1 MGSSC
6 TFLHKI
12 QDCYAML
19 YGRIQYID
27 LKMTTND
34 SFDLSA
40 YKMNN
45 EVTTLAVAMIVEMKL
60 VW

>member
-6 TFLHKI
+6 IFLHKI
-12 QDCYAML
+12 KDCYAML
-19 YGRIQYID
+19 YGRIQCID

-45 EVTTLAVAMIVEMKL
+45 AVTTLAVAMIVKMKL